1 MNAAIIIQGLT
12 MEEFANSLSEIIT
25 EKVTEAVRK
34 VKDEDNM
41 EKLISPADACKLF
54 TPAISKPSLE
64 RYVKNGYFNKYHL
77 GGRTWLRYSEI
88 MAALKTIKRYQ
99 RS

>member
-1 MNAAIIIQGLT
+1 MSVAIIIQGLT
-12 MEEFANSLSEIIT
+12 MEEFSNSISVIIS

-34 VKDEDNM
+34 VKEEDNL

-54 TPAISKPSLE
+54 SPNISKPTLE
-64 RYVKNGYFNKYHL
+64 GYVKSGYFNKYHL
-77 GGRTWLRYSEI
+77 GGRTWLKYSEI
-88 MAALKTIKRYQ
+88 MSALKTIKRYQ